1 MVGLRILLHR
11 PFATIHACFLL
22 PSNNEMVL
30 QVGIHCSRRDMG
42 RKKGGMVQKDTSL
55 ESASSSSIGVKK
67 ASSPLQPDKTGSST
81 LINIAA
87 KPGARH
93 SSITD
98 YSEVK
103 VLLYLTFSFTYIT
116 FRSASELPLVRQQLV
131 VQRIRSL
138 WNILPMSSK

>member
-1 MVGLRILLHR
+1 
-11 PFATIHACFLL
+11 
-22 PSNNEMVL
+22 
-30 QVGIHCSRRDMG
+30 
-42 RKKGGMVQKDTSL
+42 MVQKDTSL

-67 ASSPLQPDKTGSST
+67 ASSPLQLDKTGSST

-103 VLLYLTFSFTYIT
+103 VLLYLTFSFTYMYHFQECVGVAIGAAAVGGAANKELVEYLANVLQVKK
-116 FRSASELPLVRQQLV
+116 SAVSLEAGARGRIKLVRVAGLIP
-131 VQRIRSL
+131 VQVEAL
-138 WNILPMSSK
+138 LQTAL